1 MERTERALTTLVNFQ
16 RTWRTTP
23 SSPGAGEKEEVGYI
37 KTQENREMA
46 KWAKVLMSTNIKLR
60 KVGSTEKGPT
70 TKADDPSLILRTHMG
85 GEDRIL
91 KVVL

>member
-1 MERTERALTTLVNFQ
+1 
-16 RTWRTTP
+16 
-23 SSPGAGEKEEVGYI
+23 
-37 KTQENREMA
+37 MA

-70 TKADDPSLILRTHMG
+70 TKADDPSQILRTQ
-85 GEDRIL
+85 IL

>member
-16 RTWRTTP
+16 RTWRTP
-23 SSPGAGEKEEVGYI
+23 STPGAGEKEEVGYI

-70 TKADDPSLILRTHMG
+70 TKADDPSLILRTQ
-85 GEDRIL
+85 IL